1 MSQLNFFFQN
11 TDQVSVQVTKVAS
24 TSSVVAE
31 DASHK
36 SNGGRKTRDERQR
49 LSNRQKLLLLKR
61 HHSGYLKRPEILETV
76 YSVEEDGDSSN
87 IQAQHSNTIA
97 QNK

>member
-1 MSQLNFFFQN
+1 MSKLNFFQN

-24 TSSVVAE
+24 SSVVAE